1 MTQALITDGR
11 GQPVTVAEP
20 QTLRSRGNQDRQG
33 RSTTTDN
40 VVYRYDPRCTPCL
53 TYHSIPHGLNGS
65 ANTLA
70 EARKSYRH
78 NITELA
84 RIRRQRVPPAVEH
97 LEAALAVMWVRAK
110 VTAAHRDPSTDQMFL
125 QTLLSEGPAQDALR
139 ARLARA
145 TSLGFNPVVVIVEPY
160 ETVSA
165 VLDQAR
171 AEDTLFVVH
180 SDTENI
186 LRWIAI
192 HSPDA
197 GGSGRAPLL
206 MDHAGPRT
214 MPIRVLTQMYAVG
227 PQELRLQSG
236 RVSCAMRADRALSN
250 SHTQPMPLFLVGS
263 WAPSVVLA

>member
-11 GQPVTVAEP
+11 GHAVTVAKP
-20 QTLRSRGNQDRQG
+20 RTLRSRGSQDRQTC
-33 RSTTTDN
+33 STTTDH

-53 TYHSIPHGLNGS
+53 TYHSIPHGLTGG

-70 EARKSYRH
+70 EARNSYRQ
-78 NITELA
+78 NITELV
-84 RIRRQRVPPAVEH
+84 RIRRQGVPPAVEH
-97 LEAALAVMWVRAK
+97 LEAALAGVWVRAK
-110 VTAAHRDPSTDQMFL
+110 VAAAHRDLSTDQMFL

-139 ARLARA
+139 ARLAGA
-145 TSLGFNPVVVIVEPY
+145 TSRGFKPVVVIVEPH

-171 AEDTLFVVH
+171 TEDTLFVVH

-192 HSPDA
+192 HGPDA

-206 MDHAGPRT
+206 MDHAGLRT
-214 MPIRVLTQMYAVG
+214 MPINVLTQTYAVG
-227 PQELRLQSG
+227 PQELQLQPVQLRDAG
-236 RVSCAMRADRALSN
+236 
-250 SHTQPMPLFLVGS
+250 
-263 WAPSVVLA
+263 